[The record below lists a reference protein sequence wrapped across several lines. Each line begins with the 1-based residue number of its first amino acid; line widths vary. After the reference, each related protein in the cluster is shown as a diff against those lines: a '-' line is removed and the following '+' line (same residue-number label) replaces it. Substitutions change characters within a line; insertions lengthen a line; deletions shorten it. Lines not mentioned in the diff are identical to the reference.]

1 MERTK
6 VNYIISRYMHGDRQ
20 GLTDAQILDI
30 YNRYINT
37 RKIERLVR

>member
-6 VNYIISRYMHGDRQ
+6 VNFIISRFMGGNRQ

-30 YNRYINT
+30 YNRYINQ
-37 RKIERLVR
+37 RKIERVWK